1 VESVVAL
8 PNGTVLSRMNANDL
22 MEGNSNGHIE

>member
-1 VESVVAL
+1 MESMVSL

-22 MEGNSNGHIE
+22 LEGSSAEAR